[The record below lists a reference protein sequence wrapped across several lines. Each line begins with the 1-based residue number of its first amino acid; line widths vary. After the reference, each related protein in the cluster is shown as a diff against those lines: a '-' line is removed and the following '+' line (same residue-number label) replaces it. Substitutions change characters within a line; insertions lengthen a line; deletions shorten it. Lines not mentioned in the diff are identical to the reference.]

1 MRLSVEDEHERHLR
15 MGIWLLHL
23 PNKVKNFM
31 WRACQNSLPTK
42 QNLVRRIVITDPH
55 CDRCCVAAKNII
67 HALWLCPMLDSMWV
81 ATDFWT
87 CRSSTQF
94 LDFRELLGWILQM
107 QNQPELFAFTVQGIW
122 TQRNRTR
129 VQQPGCS
136 FQQLAQESKCRLAEV
151 LSYCGV
157 FLKIYVNF
165 LVFLITY
172 ITLMLGEKII
182 TLFIVSP
189 SMLYISQIFCMDG
202 GCFTTNFCCHPS
214 SFNWI
219 FLNKSHGLVSP
230 KKKKKK
236 TIK

>member
-1 MRLSVEDEHERHLR
+1 MRLSVEDEHEKHLR

-42 QNLVRRIVITDPH
+42 QNLVRRIVITDLH

-87 CRSSTQF
+87 YRSSTQF

-107 QNQPELFAFTVQGIW
+107 QNQPERFAFTVQGIW

-136 FQQLAQESKCRLAEV
+136 FQQLEQESKCRLAEV

-172 ITLMLGEKII
+172 VTLTWREGNNVAYSLTECAVHISNFLVWMED
-182 TLFIVSP
+182 VSP
-189 SMLYISQIFCMDG
+189 QISAIIHSAGF
-202 GCFTTNFCCHPS
+202 S
-214 SFNWI
+214 
-219 FLNKSHGLVSP
+219 
-230 KKKKKK
+230 
-236 TIK
+236 

>member
-136 FQQLAQESKCRLAEV
+136 FQQLAQESKVDWQSSQTSVPFLSLAHLCPV
-151 LSYCGV
+151 LNG
-157 FLKIYVNF
+157 
-165 LVFLITY
+165 
-172 ITLMLGEKII
+172 
-182 TLFIVSP
+182 SP
-189 SMLYISQIFCMDG
+189 HQRVL
-202 GCFTTNFCCHPS
+202 
-214 SFNWI
+214 
-219 FLNKSHGLVSP
+219 
-230 KKKKKK
+230 
-236 TIK
+236 

>member
-1 MRLSVEDEHERHLR
+1 MRLSVEDEHEKHLR

-67 HALWLCPMLDSMWV
+67 LALWLCPMLDSMWV

-107 QNQPELFAFTVQGIW
+107 QNQPERFAFTVQGIW

-157 FLKIYVNF
+157 LLEDI
-165 LVFLITY
+165 LRL
-172 ITLMLGEKII
+172 
-182 TLFIVSP
+182 
-189 SMLYISQIFCMDG
+189 
-202 GCFTTNFCCHPS
+202 S
-214 SFNWI
+214 SFFN
-219 FLNKSHGLVSP
+219 
-230 KKKKKK
+230 
-236 TIK
+236 